1 MKLSDYLKKRGLT
14 MTDFA
19 FQVGC
24 NKSTI
29 SRLVNELTEP
39 DWATVRAINKA
50 TKGKV
55 TANDFMA

>member
-1 MKLSDYLKKRGLT
+1 MKLSDYLEKHGLT

-19 FQVGC
+19 VQIGC
-24 NKSTI
+24 NKSTV
-29 SRLVNELTEP
+29 SRLVNKLTEP